1 MFKKWSLLVGLC
13 VLLLSLTACNSSE
26 KASSTNAKSKAFE
39 ANIESATYV
48 ILGEDDGVS
57 ENKNLGQIAVNIKV
71 KNTSKNS
78 INLSNYEGIVLYDG
92 DEQLDPLKNTYNSKL
107 DLEYDHD
114 GKIGSDKV
122 KTITVIFEVEK
133 DKEYNIGLKPISDDY
148 NEEIEELT
156 LKLATADYAE
166 SYDKLQDSAK
176 AATAYIDTIY
186 FDKENS
192 DYEKFVTADK
202 AADQEKAKNVFKDR
216 LDNIFEEEL
225 PDKEVVKLYSSYKDI
240 LAQKAKIGAKT
251 IATDNEK
258 AVVSLDY
265 TSVPLKDIWEKA
277 YKYEEEY
284 RDKTGS
290 YDSEETDQYV
300 LSKFDLILNSY
311 EPKKATRPLEIV
323 MIQKDGKWQI
333 DSSDND
339 SEKVDRIFAEG
350 SEY

>member
-13 VLLLSLTACNSSE
+13 VLLFSLTACNSSE

-57 ENKNLGQIAVNIKV
+57 ENKNLGQLAVNIKV
-71 KNTSKNS
+71 KNTSKNP
-78 INLSNYEGIVLYDG
+78 ITLSNFEGIVLYDG
-92 DEQLDPLKNTYNSKL
+92 DEQLDPMKNTYDSKL
-107 DLEYDHD
+107 DLEYDTD

-122 KTITVIFEVEK
+122 KTITAIFEVEK
-133 DKEYNIGLKPISDDY
+133 DKEYKIGLKPISDDFK
-148 NEEIEELT
+148 EEIEELT

-186 FDKENS
+186 FDKDNS
-192 DYEKFVTADK
+192 DYEKFVTTDK
-202 AADQEKAKNVFKDR
+202 AADQEKAKNLFKDQ
-216 LDNIFEEEL
+216 LDNVFEEEL
-225 PDKEVVKLYSSYKDI
+225 PDEEVVKLYSSYKDI
-240 LAQKAKIGAKT
+240 LAQKAKIEAKT

-265 TSVPLKDIWEKA
+265 TSVPLKNLWEKA
-277 YKYEEEY
+277 YKYKEEY
-284 RDKTGS
+284 RDKTES

-311 EPKKATRPLEIV
+311 EPKKATEPLEIV

-333 DSSDND
+333 DSSDPYT
-339 SEKVDRIFAEG
+339 EQVDRLFAEG